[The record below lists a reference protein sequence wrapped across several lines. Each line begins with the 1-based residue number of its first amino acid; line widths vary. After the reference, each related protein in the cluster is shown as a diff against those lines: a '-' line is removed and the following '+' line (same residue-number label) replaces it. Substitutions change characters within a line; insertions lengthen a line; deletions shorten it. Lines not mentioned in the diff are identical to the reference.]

1 MNWRLSLIAGAGILA
16 IAAALPPYTLLRK
29 KECVWAAERTLR
41 CVTAGHV
48 LMISTAGLAKDDGG
62 VGDTSY
68 RRPRAVRGAEQLGKR
83 QCAWLKDGVGCATST
98 GPVGVDTAGLRGVGD
113 TSRVR

>member
-68 RRPRAVRGAEQLGKR
+68 MLKRFPAECLKVAGVGDTSHRRPRAVRGAEQLGK
-83 QCAWLKDGVGCATST
+83 
-98 GPVGVDTAGLRGVGD
+98 
-113 TSRVR
+113 